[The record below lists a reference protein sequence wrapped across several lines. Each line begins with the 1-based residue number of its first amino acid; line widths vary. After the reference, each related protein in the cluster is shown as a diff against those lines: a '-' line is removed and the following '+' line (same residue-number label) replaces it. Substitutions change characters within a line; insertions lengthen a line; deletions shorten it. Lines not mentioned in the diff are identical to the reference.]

1 VSRRHLIGLPK
12 ESPLRRAARIVDRS
26 GVVDLLERW
35 RREDRARAGAGLGGR
50 PKHVSDRAVL
60 VAWVALAIDLRP
72 MIVIDMAD
80 LIATADTDTLN
91 ELGVVPGAIRPDWY
105 SRVWRSLHSVLD
117 LIDSHPIRPEL
128 GGDRRTKMTKA
139 EFDAL
144 LARRDPE
151 ETTRKA
157 ERLHEFTNALIEASV
172 QECPE
177 DLLGRWKGNVVV
189 DGTLVRAWGKH
200 GTSKKSDWVASEPD
214 GGWYCREGDH
224 SDKRSNGDRVA
235 WGWDATVVSM
245 SPNTGPDGPEYPLLG
260 LAVGVDRPG
269 HRPGQ
274 IAAEAYAS
282 IAGRGHPTGLANG
295 DGIYLGG
302 STPANYHHPA
312 RAAGYGLIGEYR
324 TGTPAVTIA
333 EQGAI
338 QVDGSWY
345 CPSMPIDLTNA
356 SVDKRSGKIDEETWR
371 ARIDRR
377 TLYMIRPN
385 GRIEPD
391 GYQRFRCPA
400 SGRSA
405 TVACPLKGE
414 PPQGGTHCGHH
425 HPQAPR
431 QGVLPEVHHDRPVA
445 GSEVASGPS
454 VRHRSVAARDGSPQR
469 SRALQRGPQER
480 HPRCT
485 RLGRPTTG
493 QGSHRRDRVHRNHD
507 RRGERPTHRR
517 PPRALSSP
525 EHAQAPLEA
534 ATGSTRKLGRRV
546 AAATQATR
554 TRPTR
559 RSLTRRPSEAAR
571 SGGFSAPEG
580 RRPRP
585 Q

>member
-1 VSRRHLIGLPK
+1 MSRRHLIGLPK

-26 GVVDLLERW
+26 GVVDLLEQW
-35 RREDRARAGAGLGGR
+35 RREDRARAGKGLGGR

-60 VAWVALAIDLRP
+60 VAWVALAIDKKP

-80 LIATADTDTLN
+80 LIATADADTLKD
-91 ELGVVPGAIRPDWY
+91 LGVVPGAIRPDWY

-117 LIDSHPIRPEL
+117 LIDPHPIRRDL
-128 GGDRRTKMTKA
+128 GGDRRTKMTKV

-151 ETTRKA
+151 ETARKA

-172 QECPE
+172 RECPE
-177 DLLGRWKGNVVV
+177 DLLGRWMGNVVV

-224 SDKRSNGDRVA
+224 SDKRSNGERVA

-245 SPNTGPDGPEYPLLG
+245 SPNTGPHEPDHPLLG
-260 LAVGVDRPG
+260 LGLELARPG

-274 IAAEAYAS
+274 LAAKVYAS
-282 IAGRGHPTGLANG
+282 IASRGHPTALAIG

-312 RAAGYGLIGEYR
+312 RAAGYGLIGEYHA
-324 TGTPAVTIA
+324 GTPAITIA

-345 CPSMPIDLTNA
+345 CPSMPTDLINA
-356 SVDKRSGKIDEETWR
+356 TVDKRSGKIDEKTWR

-377 TLYMIRPN
+377 TLYMVRPN
-385 GRIEPD
+385 GKIEPD

-400 SGRSA
+400 SGTSA

-414 PPQGGTHCGHH
+414 PPKAGLTAVTITPK
-425 HPQAPR
+425 HPDKVCTQK
-431 QGVLPEVHHDRPVA
+431 
-445 GSEVASGPS
+445 SITIGPS
-454 VRHRSVAARDGSPQR
+454 PGAKWRQDLQYGTEAWRREMGRRNEAEHFNADLKSAIQGALDSAGRRQVKGRTAATVFTAITIVAENVRRLDVHLARSAVPKTPKPR
-469 SRALQRGPQER
+469 SKR
-480 HPRCT
+480 
-485 RLGRPTTG
+485 
-493 QGSHRRDRVHRNHD
+493 RRDQPGSWGEESPL
-507 RRGERPTHRR
+507 RRKQPGPA
-517 PPRALSSP
+517 PP
-525 EHAQAPLEA
+525 
-534 ATGSTRKLGRRV
+534 
-546 AAATQATR
+546 AAA
-554 TRPTR
+554 
-559 RSLTRRPSEAAR
+559 
-571 SGGFSAPEG
+571 
-580 RRPRP
+580 
-585 Q
+585 